1 MKRLLL
7 ILILTFSFQS
17 FTKADDIRDFQI
29 EGISIGDSLLDFY
42 NIEEILIANKT
53 FIGKNKKF
61 HRINF
66 VLNNSDN
73 YDGIAFYI
81 KTNDKS
87 YLVYSLEGIKLIKYG
102 ECKKTQ
108 KKIANELKTFFSNV
122 VENSYEDKHPQDIE
136 ADSIFYSID
145 FDLKDGN
152 VARIICTNWSKK
164 MEDKN
169 YNDSLAVYLYN
180 SEFSSWLNNE
190 AYK

>member
-7 ILILTFSFQS
+7 ILILTFSFQTL
-17 FTKADDIRDFQI
+17 TKADDIKDFQI

-53 FIGKNKKF
+53 FLGKSKKF

-122 VENSYEDKHPQDIE
+122 VEYSYEDKDKLIKGKN
-136 ADSIFYSID
+136 IFMYFNFFLHKYFWI
-145 FDLKDGN
+145 FFF
-152 VARIICTNWSKK
+152 R
-164 MEDKN
+164 
-169 YNDSLAVYLYN
+169 
-180 SEFSSWLNNE
+180 
-190 AYK
+190 

>member
-7 ILILTFSFQS
+7 VLILTFNFQS
-17 FTKADDIRDFQI
+17 FTNADDIRDFQI

-42 NIEEILIANKT
+42 NIEEILIANKN
-53 FIGKNKKF
+53 FMAKSKKF
-61 HRINF
+61 HRISF

-87 YLVYSLEGIKLIKYG
+87 YLVYSLEGIKLKKYA

-108 KKIANELKTFFSNV
+108 KKIANELRTFFSNG
-122 VENSYEDKHPQDIE
+122 VEDSHVGKHPHDIE

-152 VARIICTNWSKK
+152 IARIICTNWSKK
-164 MEDKN
+164 MENKN

-190 AYK
+190 AY